1 MAENSNP
8 LSAFGSNAPIKQ
20 QQETAPIPDT
30 NQQMAGAPNFMSND
44 PYQNPTQYVKSNNKP
59 VPINNP
65 ENSIGMSAFKLSAMA
80 PTPTPDVARK
90 GQVHS
95 FSADINHAKY
105 ERYYAH
111 PAFKELGFSPFRD
124 NETFYN
130 KNTSG
135 LQDFQRTFAQWR
147 SLAATGFMDAASFGP
162 TSDRDAA
169 RKFEKAM
176 AIGQSSRGG
185 VGGFASNLFLNSGYT
200 FGIIAEMVVEEGL
213 LLAGTALTGGATS
226 GTLAAS
232 VASKMR
238 LLDKATDVM
247 EIGKNTGKVINA
259 MDDLQDI
266 NKARTFWQK
275 AGQFGKTVGGT
286 LADRLTPA
294 TYDLA
299 KNWKEMSNLSG
310 LAKVSTSAASFYKD
324 VRNIRLAYGESA
336 LEAGMV
342 ENEMLDKM
350 YHEALLKN
358 GGASV
363 TPEQMQEIRSRA
375 KQASNTT
382 FSMNF
387 PTILLSNA
395 IVFDNLY
402 SSFSPTKALLS
413 EPIRKNIAGEI
424 VMEAAKKAS
433 PYQIFE
439 GGFKGLAKSF
449 TKPKSYAK
457 FGFNYFRANFAE
469 GAQETLQE
477 IISGA
482 TKDYYLQDP
491 KSPVRNG
498 FYAMLGQNFQKQI
511 SPEGFETFLSGFLMA
526 GPVNVVTGAVTGSI
540 DQIKKFRD
548 PQYKEKR
555 VKAMD
560 DLINKQK
567 VFNEVYDDPFYYF
580 DINLRNAENQGK
592 HKEAMQR
599 AEQEGDAKT
608 FYDSKHAAETE
619 HILTV
624 MQNGQMDTMIERMET
639 FRNMTPEERKEQFPN
654 MKDPEQYEA
663 KMDTII
669 KRAKGLEADYSLIKS
684 RFPAPINPASVA
696 QADKD
701 LYLTAQYNDIA
712 WRNSVNQL
720 LFMRSSFADS
730 IKRQASILQSA
741 SADLAG
747 TQISGADF
755 VSLFDSP
762 TAIQGVTALQKL
774 IAQKMQTIENLQV
787 LDESTATPESL
798 ALYKSEKSQLEA
810 LKKFYIAQNGLNGV
824 AQNAPDDI
832 RLKAESTYAEAFT
845 NALTAMNNGNP
856 IMADKVEGIMQKLID
871 HTALTKES
879 GQVQGAVNYLMNPN
893 NFSFHFARNFE
904 AVKLGHE
911 NRKTFLDA
919 ALKAYMD
926 AMLDNQLLKDLFN
939 EAGVFLDPQD
949 TKALTED
956 SVFPKKMFYTT
967 EERAEVKETSS
978 TWKKATEIINGF
990 LKNVKDKPIPETEGD
1005 SAYDTTGRK
1014 KLPDDNRTYADLAA
1028 QYGFNLNGKKSISAK
1043 KVLEAVSTSKF
1054 ATEAERSLAKR
1065 LLTTTSEDD
1074 IYEFDNTL
1082 SHPGYYTPTDNL
1094 VHMDARYNSSD
1105 YRNGDQPIEMV
1116 ILHEEIHRKTVK
1128 GLEQDPVFK
1137 AKMQDLF
1144 DTTVNSSIFKE
1155 KTAKRG
1161 KAAYGTKNLA
1171 EFVAE
1176 AMSNPDFQDTLSKI
1190 SYATT
1195 QKSAWA
1201 SFVDAVLDFLESTL
1215 AVETGGILKYKRLD
1229 GSVLNA
1235 ALHIITTKIDSS
1247 FGGKE
1252 NETQV
1257 TQNITSKTPV
1267 KDMPE
1272 PLLRDLLYVF
1282 KQLNTGMDEMGS
1294 NTLLKNWKTMKD
1306 DEIISSNAFEKWV
1319 RNEPPP
1325 VTEAISKYNNSTVKQ
1340 KGKPSDLI
1348 VVKDVNDDLNTFSE
1362 WIDPT
1367 VLGASDKINT
1377 AKYVQLAE
1385 QIGAKLD
1392 AENATWEYGDLRAIV
1407 DGRLIV
1413 DVFSNGEHF
1422 LMYKSTGEGTGPE
1435 SKGLWVPLFGFA
1447 KNGWFIKDMSNGVN
1461 PKFNKYGSKTF
1472 QAIAD
1477 ELVTKEKE
1485 LFPSVGGSPL
1495 RYSGE
1500 NPTSSAVVTR
1510 MIDGQQQVLLIKRND
1525 EQTEG
1530 GKWGL
1535 PGGFIDTDAKKGEA
1549 FKPGK
1554 ETELEAAIRE
1564 VKEETGL
1571 DLSGV
1576 GKNMIEGLGMFD
1588 KSKNKDPRNTKTSWV
1603 LSHMFGFQIDP
1614 ELGDAIEGVDDAEAA
1629 KWFTIDELNALQ
1641 PNEIAFN
1648 HEEVLISQELRM
1660 SKPEQEVK
1668 EQVETQLTEREQE
1681 KQDKLQ
1687 PLIERKEEIEI
1698 EIGQLR
1704 KALESDSEPTPDEAA
1719 SLEEARKAA
1728 EALKK
1733 EKGLIDVIDEN
1744 GETTVQIEKPIE
1756 SLTDITD
1763 TMSIAVSSGGKYFSG
1778 VVMRISEMGKGV
1790 TDSYDL
1796 YYSAEIPSSTGKR
1809 IISTGK
1815 SKLTKVQ
1822 LLAEL
1827 KKLGALKTTEIWT
1840 NTSQGNQEPKT
1851 FEVYVNG
1858 IDAGYVEAKESEG
1871 KSVGDIRDKIS
1882 TAKEDYGT
1890 IVTKGATNSVNEKDT
1905 FVVAYSRI
1913 GGDKKQ
1919 IFERPGADGSARTGW
1934 VATSVK
1940 VSENATEQE
1949 IADAKTAAMT
1959 KMNALLPNI
1968 KDGRFIL
1975 SKVDTSTQV
1984 TIGGSYKTTN
1994 AEGYAYFDYPTL
2006 SYEEGL
2012 KNVKEALTNFED
2024 GKSYTVD
2031 QIEAIL
2037 KKLKVNEFTMGE
2049 FNKLKGVL
2057 KTNDVKIVATNG
2069 TDTSLGVYGEF
2080 KLASNTVFI
2089 NLATI
2094 AMDPKVE
2101 TTQQVAQ
2108 IIVHELIHSAVVYK
2122 TFRALNQ
2129 EAYGDTEQLTEIE
2142 QAAIKNLQYLFD
2154 EISKQPGMYEE
2165 YGLNNMDEMLAE
2177 LSNPEFVEK
2186 LKKTKISNLRISETT
2201 KAKNLFELLID
2212 AIVKLISG
2220 KDIKSP
2226 AYDLIYAS
2234 YENLIANDST
2244 VQQKAFEEAVKDKF
2258 VDNDTSTVIS
2268 QEDAFKYRKIEYP
2281 LTIKIRDE
2289 AGKLNRLTMANIRA
2303 RRMSQPQEYDS
2314 YFANGKLNVQKV
2326 LERIQE
2332 LEKELSSI
2340 NAQIQAIEDD
2350 YADVSAKLT
2359 PYLQPGERDKLAA
2372 LGYPSSEIR
2381 GMTSAEARIRINSG
2395 LTRDEY
2401 ENGIQAEVEEMEVKE
2416 QMERLAIRNK
2426 FNGLLESA
2434 ETYEELQQAIDYGK
2448 EILTDSGLRAV
2459 SRYDSTEISN
2469 LIDKRKAALAELV
2482 KFDDLKVGAVVML
2495 SQNPDSKFIV
2505 IKKTAKQLQI
2515 RKFGDPLA
2523 KIDYINK
2530 QDVNSKIKYVFNP
2543 FMKEIV
2549 PESQMPSPETQ
2560 EIIKQDTESAK
2571 SLSDP
2576 TTVKEDLD
2584 KMNNST
2590 KNEADDDFFSSIKDN
2605 C

>member
-1 MAENSNP
+1 MAENSTP
-8 LSAFGSNAPIKQ
+8 ISAFGSSAPIKEQ
-20 QQETAPIPDT
+20 QPAVQSQQETAPIPGT

-44 PYQNPTQYVKSNNKP
+44 PYQNPTQYVKSNN
-59 VPINNP
+59 NP
-65 ENSIGMSAFKLSAMA
+65 GRVSSLGNTIGISAFKNAALA
-80 PTPTPDVARK
+80 PTPTSDVARQ

-95 FSADINHAKY
+95 FSADINHSKY

-135 LQDFQRTFAQWR
+135 FQDFQRTFAQWR
-147 SLAATGFMDAASFGP
+147 SLAATGFIDAASFGA
-162 TSDRDAA
+162 TSDRDVA

-185 VGGFASNLFLNSGYT
+185 FGGFASNLFLNSGYT
-200 FGIIAEMVVEEGL
+200 FGIIGEMVVEEAL
-213 LLAGTALTGGATS
+213 LLGATALTGGATS

-232 VASKMR
+232 IASKMR
-238 LLDKATDVM
+238 LLDKATDVV
-247 EIGKNTGKVINA
+247 EIGKNTGKVIEV

-266 NKARTFWQK
+266 NKARSFWAK
-275 AGQFGKTVGGT
+275 AGQFGGT
-286 LADRLTPA
+286 LAERLTPA

-310 LAKVSTSAASFYKD
+310 LAKASTSAASFYKD

-350 YHEALLKN
+350 YHEALMHNN
-358 GGASV
+358 GSSV
-363 TPEQMQEIRSRA
+363 TAEQMTDMRGRA
-375 KQASNTT
+375 KQAATTT
-382 FSMNF
+382 FAMNF
-387 PTILLSNA
+387 PTIWLSNA

-413 EPIRKNIAGEI
+413 EPIRKNIAGELVI
-424 VMEAAKKAS
+424 EAAKKVS

-439 GGFKGLAKSF
+439 GGFKGLVKSF

-469 GAQETLQE
+469 GAQETIQDM
-477 IISGA
+477 ISGA

-498 FYAMLGQNFQKQI
+498 FYAMLGQNFSKQM
-511 SPEGFETFLSGFLMA
+511 SGQGFETFLSGFLMA

-567 VFNEVYDDPFYYF
+567 VFNEVYDNPFYYY
-580 DINLRNAENQGK
+580 DVNLRNAENQGK
-592 HKEAMQR
+592 HQESMQR
-599 AEQEGDAKT
+599 AEQDGDAKT

-619 HILTV
+619 HVLTV
-624 MQNGQMDTMIERMET
+624 IQNGQMDTMVKRMET
-639 FRNMTPEERKEQFPN
+639 FREMTPEERKEQFPN
-654 MKDPEQYEA
+654 MKNPEQYEA
-663 KMDTII
+663 KMDAII
-669 KRAKGLEADYSLIKS
+669 SRAKGLEADYSLIKS

-696 QADKD
+696 QEDKD
-701 LYLTAQYNDIA
+701 LYLASQYNHIS

-741 SADLAG
+741 SADLTG

-762 TAIQGVTALQKL
+762 TAVPGITSLQKL
-774 IAQKMQTIENLQV
+774 IAQKMQTIQNLQV

-798 ALYKSEKSQLEA
+798 ALFKSEKSQLEA
-810 LKKFYIAQNGLNGV
+810 LMKFNIAQKELNGV
-824 AQNAPDDI
+824 AQNSPDDV
-832 RLKAESTYAEAFT
+832 RMKSEGTYAEAFT
-845 NALTAMNNGNP
+845 NALTAMNNGKP
-856 IMADKVEGIMQKLID
+856 LMTDKVENIMQKLID

-879 GQVQGAVNYLMNPN
+879 GQVQAAVNYLMNPN
-893 NFSFHFARNFE
+893 NFSFHFARNYD

-926 AMLDNQLLKDLFN
+926 AMIDNQLLKDLFN

-949 TKALTED
+949 TKALIQD
-956 SVFPKKMFYTT
+956 SIFPKKMFYNTD
-967 EERAEVKETSS
+967 EKANVKETSPA
-978 TWKKATEIINGF
+978 WKKATDIINAY
-990 LKNVKDKPIPETEGD
+990 LQNVKDKPIPETEGE
-1005 SAYDTTGRK
+1005 SIYDTTGRK
-1014 KLPDDNRTYADLAA
+1014 KLPDDNRTYKDLST
-1028 QYGFNLNGKKSISAK
+1028 QYGFNITGKTTVSAK

-1065 LLTTTSEDD
+1065 LLTITSDD
-1074 IYEFDNTL
+1074 DTYEFDNTL
-1082 SHPGYYTPTDNL
+1082 SHPGFYTPAGDK
-1094 VHMDARYNSSD
+1094 VYIDARYNASD

-1128 GLEQDPVFK
+1128 GLEQDPEFK

-1144 DTTVNSSIFKE
+1144 DATVNSSIFKE
-1155 KTAKRG
+1155 KSSKRG
-1161 KAAYGTKNLA
+1161 KPAYGTKNLA

-1190 SYATT
+1190 PYATT
-1195 QKSAWA
+1195 QKSSWA
-1201 SFVDAVLDFLESTL
+1201 SFVDAVLDFLESAL

-1235 ALHIITTKIDSS
+1235 ALHTITTKIDSS

-1252 NETQV
+1252 TETEAIQNV
-1257 TQNITSKTPV
+1257 TSQTPV

-1282 KQLNTGMDEMGS
+1282 KQLNTAMDDMGS
-1294 NTLLKNWKTMKD
+1294 NTLLKSWKTMTD
-1306 DEIISSNAFEKWV
+1306 DEIILSNAFEKWV

-1325 VTEAISKYNNSTVKQ
+1325 VTAAISKYNNSTTKE

-1362 WIDPT
+1362 WIDPN

-1385 QIGAKLD
+1385 QTGAKLD
-1392 AENATWEYGDLRAIV
+1392 AENTTWEYGNLRAQV

-1413 DVFSNGEHF
+1413 DVFANDEHF

-1477 ELVTKEKE
+1477 ELVKKEKE
-1485 LFPSVGGSPL
+1485 LFPSIGGSPL

-1510 MIDGQQQVLLIKRND
+1510 MIDGQQQVLMIKRGDNAS
-1525 EQTEG
+1525 EG
-1530 GKWGL
+1530 GKWAL
-1535 PGGFIDTDAKKGEA
+1535 PGGFVDTESKKGEA
-1549 FKPGK
+1549 FKSGK
-1554 ETELEAAIRE
+1554 ETELAAAIRE

-1576 GKNMIEGLGMFD
+1576 GQNMIEGLGMFD
-1588 KSKNKDPRNTKTSWV
+1588 RTVNKDPRNTKTSWV
-1603 LSHMFGFQIDP
+1603 SSHMFGFQIDP
-1614 ELGDAIEGVDDAEAA
+1614 ELGDTVEGTDDASDA
-1629 KWFTIDELNALQ
+1629 KWFTIDELNNLQ
-1641 PNEIAFN
+1641 ANEIAFN

-1660 SKPEQEVK
+1660 TTPEQNVK
-1668 EQVETQLTEREQE
+1668 EQVETQLSEREQE
-1681 KQDKLQ
+1681 KQEKLQ
-1687 PLIERKEEIEI
+1687 PLIERKEEIET

-1728 EALKK
+1728 EALKNQKPVDTKDAETKRKGEDDRNKYPGIK
-1733 EKGLIDVIDEN
+1733 ELVSVYTGGNLFFDIDASGFEV
-1744 GETTVQIEKPIE
+1744 VE
-1756 SLTDITD
+1756 SLRANNVTAEDIFNVRNT
-1763 TMSIAVSSGGKYFSG
+1763 F
-1778 VVMRISEMGKGV
+1778 
-1790 TDSYDL
+1790 
-1796 YYSAEIPSSTGKR
+1796 TGKIADWFKR
-1809 IISTGK
+1809 GFEEMTGK
-1815 SKLTKVQ
+1815 TYEQYAADL
-1822 LLAEL
+1822 
-1827 KKLGALKTTEIWT
+1827 
-1840 NTSQGNQEPKT
+1840 
-1851 FEVYVNG
+1851 
-1858 IDAGYVEAKESEG
+1858 
-1871 KSVGDIRDKIS
+1871 
-1882 TAKEDYGT
+1882 
-1890 IVTKGATNSVNEKDT
+1890 
-1905 FVVAYSRI
+1905 
-1913 GGDKKQ
+1913 
-1919 IFERPGADGSARTGW
+1919 PGAGTYQ
-1934 VATSVK
+1934 T
-1940 VSENATEQE
+1940 
-1949 IADAKTAAMT
+1949 TA
-1959 KMNALLPNI
+1959 
-1968 KDGRFIL
+1968 
-1975 SKVDTSTQV
+1975 
-1984 TIGGSYKTTN
+1984 

-2012 KNVKEALTNFED
+2012 KNIQEALSNFED

-2049 FNKLKGVL
+2049 FNKLKDVL

-2069 TDTSLGVYGEF
+2069 EGTSLGVYGEF
-2080 KLASNTVFI
+2080 KLVNNTVFI

-2094 AMDPKVE
+2094 GMDPKVE

-2129 EAYGDTEQLTEIE
+2129 ESYGDTENLTEIE

-2154 EISKQPGMYEE
+2154 EISKQPAMYEE

-2258 VDNDTSTVIS
+2258 EDNDTSTVIS

-2281 LTIKIRDE
+2281 LTVKIRDE

-2303 RRMSQPQEYDS
+2303 RRMSEPQEYNS
-2314 YFANGKLNVQKV
+2314 YLANGKLNVQKV

-2372 LGYPSSEIR
+2372 LGYPASEIR

-2401 ENGIQAEVEEMEVKE
+2401 ENGIQAETEEMEVKE

-2426 FNGLLESA
+2426 FNDLLESA

-2448 EILTDSGLRAV
+2448 EILTDAGLRAV

-2469 LIDKRKAALAELV
+2469 LINKRKAALAELV

-2515 RKFGDPLA
+2515 RKFGDQLA
-2523 KIDYINK
+2523 KIEYINK
-2530 QDVNSKIKYVFNP
+2530 QDVNTKIKYVFNP

-2560 EIIKQDTESAK
+2560 DIIKQDTESAK

>member
-8 LSAFGSNAPIKQ
+8 LSAFGSNATIKE

-44 PYQNPTQYVKSNNKP
+44 PYQNPTQYIKSSNKP

-65 ENSIGMSAFKLSAMA
+65 ENSIGMSAFTNSAMA

-135 LQDFQRTFAQWR
+135 LQDFQRTYAQWR

-200 FGIIAEMVVEEGL
+200 FGIIAEMVLEEGL

-232 VASKMR
+232 IASKAR

-247 EIGKNTGKVINA
+247 KIGKNTGKVIDV

-266 NKARTFWQK
+266 NKARTFWQN

-286 LADRLTPA
+286 LAERLTPA

-310 LAKVSTSAASFYKD
+310 LAKASTSAASFYKD

-358 GGASV
+358 GGATV

-413 EPIRKNIAGEI
+413 QPIRKNIAGEI
-424 VMEAAKKAS
+424 VMEAAKKVS

-469 GAQETLQE
+469 GGQEVLQET
-477 IISGA
+477 ISGA

-498 FYAMLGQNFQKQI
+498 FYAMLGQSFQKQI

-526 GPVNVVTGAVTGSI
+526 GPVNVVTGSVTGSI

-599 AEQEGDAKT
+599 AEQDGDAKT

-696 QADKD
+696 QSDKD
-701 LYLTAQYNDIA
+701 LYLAAQYNDIA
-712 WRNSVNQL
+712 WKNSVNQL

-741 SADLAG
+741 SADLTG

-762 TAIQGVTALQKL
+762 TAIQGVTSLQKL
-774 IAQKMQTIENLQV
+774 IAQKMQTIKNLQV

-798 ALYKSEKSQLEA
+798 ALFKSEKAQLEA
-810 LKKFYIAQNGLNGV
+810 LMKFNVAQNELNGV

-832 RLKAESTYAEAFT
+832 RMKAESTYAEAFT

-856 IMADKVEGIMQKLID
+856 IMVDKVEDIMQKLID

-879 GQVQGAVNYLMNPN
+879 GQVQAAVNYLMNPD
-893 NFSFHFARNFE
+893 NFTFHFARNYE

-926 AMLDNQLLKDLFN
+926 AMIDNQLLKDLFN

-956 SVFPKKMFYTT
+956 SIFPKKMFYTT
-967 EERAEVKETSS
+967 DERAEVKETS
-978 TWKKATEIINGF
+978 TAWKKATDIINDF

-1028 QYGFNLNGKKSISAK
+1028 QYGFNLNGKTSVSAK

-1082 SHPGYYTPTDNL
+1082 SHPGYYTPNDNL
-1094 VHMDARYNSSD
+1094 VHMDARYNASD

-1128 GLEQDPVFK
+1128 GLEQDPAFK

-1144 DTTVNSSIFKE
+1144 DTTVNSPIFKE

-1190 SYATT
+1190 QYADT
-1195 QKSAWA
+1195 QKSVWA

-1215 AVETGGILKYKRLD
+1215 AAETGGILKYKRLD

-1235 ALHIITTKIDSS
+1235 ALHTITTKIDSS

-1252 NETQV
+1252 TETQV

-1282 KQLNTGMDEMGS
+1282 KQLNTGMDDMGS
-1294 NTLLKNWKTMKD
+1294 NTLLKNWKTMTD
-1306 DEIISSNAFEKWV
+1306 NEIIASNAFEKWV

-1325 VTEAISKYNNSTVKQ
+1325 VTAAISKYNNSTVKQ

-1348 VVKDVNDDLNTFSE
+1348 VVKNVNDDLNTFSE
-1362 WIDPT
+1362 WIDPN

-1385 QIGAKLD
+1385 QTGAKLD
-1392 AENATWEYGDLRAIV
+1392 AENATWEYGNLRAQV

-1485 LFPSVGGSPL
+1485 LFPSIGTSPL
-1495 RYSGE
+1495 KYSGE
-1500 NPTSSAVVTR
+1500 NPTSTAVVTR
-1510 MIDGQQQVLLIKRND
+1510 MIDGQQQVLMIKRGD
-1525 EQTEG
+1525 DAIEG
-1530 GKWGL
+1530 GKWAL
-1535 PGGFIDTDAKKGEA
+1535 PGGFVDTDSKKGES

-1554 ETELEAAIRE
+1554 ETELAAAIRE

-1588 KSKNKDPRNTKTSWV
+1588 RTVNKDPRNTKTSWV

-1614 ELGDAIEGVDDAEAA
+1614 ELGDTIEGTDDASDA
-1629 KWFTIDELNALQ
+1629 KWFTIDELNNLQ
-1641 PNEIAFN
+1641 ANEIAFN

-1668 EQVETQLTEREQE
+1668 QQVETQLTEREQE

-1687 PLIERKEEIEI
+1687 PLIERKEEIET

-1744 GETTVQIEKPIE
+1744 GETTVQIDKPIE
-1756 SLTDITD
+1756 SLSDIAD

-1778 VVMRISEMGKGV
+1778 VVMRMSEMGKGLM
-1790 TDSYDL
+1790 DSYDL
-1796 YYSAEIPSSTGKR
+1796 YYSAEIPGPTGKR

-1840 NTSQGNQEPKT
+1840 NTSQEYLNPADIEDAKRKRKGEDDRNKYPGIKELVSVYTGGNLFFGIDDSG
-1851 FEVYVNG
+1851 FEVVQSLKANNVS
-1858 IDAGYVEAKESEG
+1858 AE
-1871 KSVGDIRDKIS
+1871 DIFNVR
-1882 TAKEDYGT
+1882 
-1890 IVTKGATNSVNEKDT
+1890 NT
-1905 FVVAYSRI
+1905 F
-1913 GGDKKQ
+1913 
-1919 IFERPGADGSARTGW
+1919 TG
-1934 VATSVK
+1934 
-1940 VSENATEQE
+1940 Q
-1949 IADAKTAAMT
+1949 IADWFKRGFEEMTGKTYEEYAAG
-1959 KMNALLPNI
+1959 LPP
-1968 KDGRFIL
+1968 
-1975 SKVDTSTQV
+1975 T
-1984 TIGGSYKTTN
+1984 YKTTN

-2012 KNVKEALTNFED
+2012 KNIQDALTNFED

-2049 FNKLKGVL
+2049 FNKLKDVL

-2069 TDTSLGVYGEF
+2069 TGTSLGVYGEF
-2080 KLASNTVFI
+2080 KLASNTVYI

-2122 TFRALNQ
+2122 TYRALNQ

-2142 QAAIKNLQYLFD
+2142 QVAIKNLQYLFD

-2177 LSNPEFVEK
+2177 LSNPQFVEK
-2186 LKKTKISNLRISETT
+2186 LKKTKISNLRIAETT

-2220 KDIKSP
+2220 KDITSP

-2258 VDNDTSTVIS
+2258 VDNDTTTVIS

-2303 RRMSQPQEYDS
+2303 RRMGQPQDYDS

-2350 YADVSAKLT
+2350 YADVTAKLT

-2401 ENGIQAEVEEMEVKE
+2401 ESGIQAEVEEMEVKE

-2426 FNGLLESA
+2426 FNDLLESA

-2448 EILTDSGLRAV
+2448 EILADSGLRAV

-2469 LIDKRKAALAELV
+2469 LINKRKAFLAELV

-2515 RKFGDPLA
+2515 RKFGDQLA

-2549 PESQMPSPETQ
+2549 LESQMPSPETQ
-2560 EIIKQDTESAK
+2560 DIIKQDTESAK

-2605 C
+2605 CQ

>member
-1 MAENSNP
+1 MAENSTP
-8 LSAFGSNAPIKQ
+8 FSAFGSDASIEEQKPTVQPVN
-20 QQETAPIPDT
+20 ETAPIPGT

-44 PYQNPTQYVKSNNKP
+44 PYQNPTQYVKSNSKP
-59 VPINNP
+59 IPINNP
-65 ENSIGMSAFKLSAMA
+65 QNSIGMSAFKNAALA
-80 PTPTPDVARK
+80 PRPTSDVARQ

-111 PAFKELGFSPFRD
+111 PSFKELGFSPFRD
-124 NETFYN
+124 NEEFYN
-130 KNTSG
+130 KNSTG
-135 LQDFQRTFAQWR
+135 FQDFQRTFAQWR

-162 TSDRDAA
+162 TSDRDTA

-185 VGGFASNLFLNSGYT
+185 FGGFASNLFLNSGYT
-200 FGIIAEMVVEEGL
+200 FGIIGEMVVEEGL
-213 LLAGTALTGGATS
+213 LLAATALTGGATS

-232 VASKMR
+232 FASKMR

-247 EIGKNTGKVINA
+247 EIGKNTGKVIEVVDN
-259 MDDLQDI
+259 LQDI
-266 NKARTFWQK
+266 NQARSFWQK
-275 AGQFGKTVGGT
+275 AGQFGGK
-286 LADRLTPA
+286 LSERLTPA

-310 LAKVSTSAASFYKD
+310 LAKASTSAASFYKD

-350 YHEALLKN
+350 YHEALMKN
-358 GGASV
+358 GGGSV
-363 TPEQMQEIRSRA
+363 TAEQMKDMRGRA
-375 KQASNTT
+375 KQAANTT
-382 FSMNF
+382 FAMNF
-387 PTILLSNA
+387 PTIWLSNA

-413 EPIRKNIAGEI
+413 EPIRKNIAGEL
-424 VMEAAKKAS
+424 VLEAAKKVS

-469 GAQETLQE
+469 GAQEGIQDV
-477 IISGA
+477 ISGA

-498 FYAMLGQNFQKQI
+498 FYTMLGQNFQKQL
-511 SPEGFETFLSGFLMA
+511 SPQGFETFLSGFLMA
-526 GPVNVVTGAVTGSI
+526 GPVNVATGAVTGSI

-567 VFNEVYDDPFYYF
+567 VFNEVYDDPFYYY

-592 HKEAMQR
+592 HKESMQR
-599 AEQEGDAKT
+599 AEQDGDAKT

-624 MQNGQMDTMIERMET
+624 MENGQMDTMVKRMET
-639 FRNMTPEERKEQFPN
+639 YREMTPEERKEQFPN
-654 MKDPEQYEA
+654 MKNPEQYEG
-663 KMDTII
+663 KMDAII

-701 LYLTAQYNDIA
+701 LYTTAQYNHIA
-712 WRNSVNQL
+712 YRNSVNQL

-741 SADLAG
+741 SAELGG

-762 TAIQGVTALQKL
+762 TAIQGVTSLQKL

-787 LDESTATPESL
+787 LDEATATPESV
-798 ALYKSEKSQLEA
+798 ALRNSEKNQLEA
-810 LKKFYIAQNGLNGV
+810 LLKFNIAQNALNGV
-824 AQNAPDDI
+824 AQNSPDDV

-856 IMADKVEGIMQKLID
+856 LMTDKVEDIMQKLID

-879 GQVQGAVNYLMNPN
+879 GQVQAAVNYLMNPN
-893 NFSFHFARNFE
+893 NFSFHFARNYD
-904 AVKLGHE
+904 AIKLGHE

-926 AMLDNQLLKDLFN
+926 AMIDNQLLKDLFN

-949 TKALTED
+949 TKALTQD
-956 SVFPKKMFYTT
+956 SVFPKKMFYNTD
-967 EERAEVKETSS
+967 EKAEVVKTSS
-978 TWKKATEIINGF
+978 TWKKATDIINGY
-990 LKNVKDKPIPETEGD
+990 LQNVKDKPIPETEGE
-1005 SAYDTTGRK
+1005 SEYDTTGRK
-1014 KLPDDNRTYADLAA
+1014 KLPNDNRSYKDLAT
-1028 QYGFNLNGKKSISAK
+1028 QYGFNLDGKTTVSAK
-1043 KVLEAVSTSKF
+1043 KVLETVAKSEF

-1065 LLTTTSEDD
+1065 LLTTASDD
-1074 IYEFDNTL
+1074 DVYEFENTL
-1082 SHPGYYTPTDNL
+1082 SHPGFYTPVDDK
-1094 VHMDARYNSSD
+1094 VHMDARYNASD

-1128 GLEQDPVFK
+1128 GLEQDPEFK

-1144 DTTVNSSIFKE
+1144 DATVNSPIFKE
-1155 KTAKRG
+1155 KSSKRG

-1190 SYATT
+1190 PYATT
-1195 QKSAWA
+1195 QKSSWA
-1201 SFVDAVLDFLESTL
+1201 SFVDAILDFLQSTL
-1215 AVETGGILKYKRLD
+1215 AADAGGILKYKRLD

-1235 ALHIITTKIDSS
+1235 ALEVITTKIDSS

-1252 NETQV
+1252 TETEAF
-1257 TQNITSKTPV
+1257 QNITSRTPV
-1267 KDMPE
+1267 ADMPE

-1282 KQLNTGMDEMGS
+1282 KQLNTGMDDMGS
-1294 NTLLKNWKTMKD
+1294 NTLLKNWKTMTD

-1325 VTEAISKYNNSTVKQ
+1325 VTAAISKYNNSTSKE
-1340 KGKPSDLI
+1340 KKKSSDLI

-1362 WIDPT
+1362 WIDPN

-1385 QIGAKLD
+1385 QTGSKLD

-1422 LMYKSTGEGTGPE
+1422 LMYKSIGEGTGPE

-1472 QAIAD
+1472 QAIAN

-1485 LFPSVGGSPL
+1485 LFPTVGGSPL

-1500 NPTSSAVVTR
+1500 NPTSSAVITR
-1510 MIDGQQQVLLIKRND
+1510 MIDGQQQVLMIKRND
-1525 EQTEG
+1525 DATEG

-1535 PGGFIDTDAKKGEA
+1535 PGGFLETDAKKGEA

-1603 LSHMFGFQIDP
+1603 SSHMFGFQIDP
-1614 ELGDAIEGVDDAEAA
+1614 ELGDTIEGADDAQEA
-1629 KWFTIDELNALQ
+1629 KWFTIDELNNLQ
-1641 PNEIAFN
+1641 ANEIAFN
-1648 HEEVLISQELRM
+1648 HEEILISQELRM
-1660 SKPEQEVK
+1660 STPEQEVK
-1668 EQVETQLTEREQE
+1668 EQVETQLSEREQE

-1687 PLIERKEEIEI
+1687 PLIERKEEIET
-1698 EIGQLR
+1698 EIGELR
-1704 KALESDSEPTPDEAA
+1704 KALESDSEPTADETA

-1728 EALKK
+1728 EALKSQGIITVK
-1733 EKGLIDVIDEN
+1733 SEGGTSSNKID
-1744 GETTVQIEKPIE
+1744 KPIE
-1756 SLTDITD
+1756 SIDDISSKMD
-1763 TMSIAVSSGGKYFSG
+1763 IAIPVG
-1778 VVMRISEMGKGV
+1778 
-1790 TDSYDL
+1790 DSYYGGFIMQANVMGEGLIDSYEL
-1796 YYSAEIPSSTGKR
+1796 IYSKEVNQKGKIK
-1809 IISTGK
+1809 IISTGNT
-1815 SKLTKVQ
+1815 KLTKVQ

-1827 KKLGALKTTEIWT
+1827 KKLGAVKI
-1840 NTSQGNQEPKT
+1840 
-1851 FEVYVNG
+1851 
-1858 IDAGYVEAKESEG
+1858 EG
-1871 KSVGDIRDKIS
+1871 
-1882 TAKEDYGT
+1882 A
-1890 IVTKGATNSVNEKDT
+1890 
-1905 FVVAYSRI
+1905 
-1913 GGDKKQ
+1913 
-1919 IFERPGADGSARTGW
+1919 
-1934 VATSVK
+1934 
-1940 VSENATEQE
+1940 
-1949 IADAKTAAMT
+1949 
-1959 KMNALLPNI
+1959 
-1968 KDGRFIL
+1968 
-1975 SKVDTSTQV
+1975 
-1984 TIGGSYKTTN
+1984 SYQTTN

-2012 KNVKEALTNFED
+2012 KNVQEALTNFED
-2024 GKSYTVD
+2024 GKSYTID
-2031 QIEAIL
+2031 EIEGIL

-2049 FNKLKGVL
+2049 FNKLKDIL

-2069 TDTSLGVYGEF
+2069 EGTSLGVYGEF
-2080 KLASNTVFI
+2080 KLVNNTVLI

-2129 EAYGDTEQLTEIE
+2129 ESYGDTENLTEIE

-2154 EISKQPGMYEE
+2154 EISKQPAMYEE

-2234 YENLIANDST
+2234 YENLISNDST
-2244 VQQKAFEEAVKDKF
+2244 VQQKAFEEAIKDNF
-2258 VDNDTSTVIS
+2258 ADNDTSTVIS

-2289 AGKLNRLTMANIRA
+2289 AGKLNRLTMASIRA
-2303 RRMSQPQEYDS
+2303 RRLGQPDEYS
-2314 YFANGKLNVQKV
+2314 RYVANGKLNVQKV

-2372 LGYPSSEIR
+2372 LGYPTSEIR

-2401 ENGIQAEVEEMEVKE
+2401 ENGIQAEAEEMEVKE

-2426 FNGLLESA
+2426 FNNLLESA
-2434 ETYEELQQAIDYGK
+2434 ETFEELQQAIDYGK
-2448 EILTDSGLRAV
+2448 EILTDAALRAV

-2469 LIDKRKAALAELV
+2469 LINKRKAALAELV
-2482 KFDDLKVGAVVML
+2482 RFEDLKVGAVVML

-2515 RKFGDPLA
+2515 RKFGDQLA
-2523 KIDYINK
+2523 KIEYINK
-2530 QDVNSKIKYVFNP
+2530 QDVNAKIKYVFNP